1 MAELAYTSHGAG
13 PCLLLL
19 HAFPLDGRLWRAQL
33 GAFGATHR
41 VIAPD
46 LRGFGRSRGLG
57 PPASMDQMAD
67 DVAALL
73 DGLGI
78 ERARVAGLSMG
89 GYVALS
95 LLARRPEKV
104 ERLILCDSRA
114 SADSPEA
121 RQGRARQ
128 LAVLHGGD
136 GVAGFFEQLL
146 PRLVGATTGDAIR
159 EELRQIALDQ
169 AVSSVSGAVVALRD
183 RADHTETLRAC
194 RVPVLGLVGALDALT
209 PPEETRAMMDLT
221 PLGVTEEI
229 PGAGHLS
236 CIENPDAFNR
246 AVLRWL
252 AG

>member
-1 MAELAYTSHGAG
+1 
-13 PCLLLL
+13 
-19 HAFPLDGRLWRAQL
+19 
-33 GAFGATHR
+33 
-41 VIAPD
+41 
-46 LRGFGRSRGLG
+46 
-57 PPASMDQMAD
+57 MDQMAD